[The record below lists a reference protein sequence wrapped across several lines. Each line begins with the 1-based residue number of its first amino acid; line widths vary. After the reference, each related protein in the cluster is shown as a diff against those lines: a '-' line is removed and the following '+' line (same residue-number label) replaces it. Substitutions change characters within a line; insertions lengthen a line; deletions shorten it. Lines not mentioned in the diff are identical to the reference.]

1 MRTIT
6 EGVLESSRCPECG
19 TEIHADSRF
28 TKWCPACDWNVDPG
42 GPEPAK
48 GRLET
53 LRRRLAHRHGEKLLT
68 TMTTDTTDERQ
79 QQQRADRDVSGVLA
93 YAIALL
99 VHGVTAVLAGAGIW
113 CVVSGWGG
121 FLMVPGLFLLALGWA
136 LRPRLNRLPKDED
149 TGVVLRRPDA
159 PELFA
164 LIDEIAVA
172 SGTRGVDA
180 VAVNAE
186 TNASVQTYGLRG
198 RLLTLGLP
206 LWESLTPEHRI
217 ALLGHELGH
226 YGNGDTRRGV
236 VLGTAFRSLGLWLY
250 YLSPIPNPTAVQ
262 MITNLAYVVPRLLVQ
277 GVLMLLDTLTLR
289 STQRSEYLA
298 DSAAARAGSTEAAVG
313 LMDRLL
319 VSDSI
324 DITLRREVNGRRMR
338 GGARARGAESDG
350 LWEELAAHMDS
361 IPEFEYERQRRVGAL
376 RGHSVD
382 STHPPTHLRRRR
394 LLEVGPVAG
403 VVTADE
409 ERSARI
415 AGELAGARGT
425 VAREVVRDGVGGA

>member
-19 TEIHADSRF
+19 TEIQADRRF

-42 GPEPAK
+42 GPEEKK

-53 LRRRLAHRHGEKLLT
+53 LRRRLAQRHGENLLA
-68 TMTTDTTDERQ
+68 TMSTDAADA
-79 QQQRADRDVSGVLA
+79 QRARRDVSGVLA
-93 YAIALL
+93 YVIALL
-99 VHGVTAVLAGAGIW
+99 IHALTAVLAVTGIW
-113 CVVSGWGG
+113 WVVSGWGEFRMLPGG
-121 FLMVPGLFLLALGWA
+121 FLLLLGWA

-149 TGVVLRRPDA
+149 AGVVLRRPDA

-164 LIDEIAVA
+164 LIDEIAEA
-172 SGTRGVDA
+172 SGTRGVDV

-186 TNASVQTYGLRG
+186 TNASVQAYGLRG

-226 YGNGDTRRGV
+226 YSNGDTRRGL

-250 YLSPIPNPTAVQ
+250 YLSPIPNPTPVQ
-262 MITNLAYVVPRLLVQ
+262 VVTNLVCVPPRLLVQ

-289 STQRSEYLA
+289 SSQRSEYLA
-298 DSAAARAGSTEAAVG
+298 DSAAARAGSTDAAVG

-324 DITLRREVNGRRMR
+324 DITLRREVNSRRLRRSGQLR
-338 GGARARGAESDG
+338 GTEGDG
-350 LWEELAAHMDS
+350 LWEELAAHMGS
-361 IPEFEYERQRRVGAL
+361 IPESEYERQRRVGAL

-382 STHPPTHLRRRR
+382 ATHPPTHLRRRR
-394 LLEVGPVAG
+394 LLDAGPVAG
-403 VVTADE
+403 VVAAGE
-409 ERSARI
+409 ERSARV
-415 AGELAGARGT
+415 AAELAGARGT
-425 VAREVVRDGVGGA
+425 VAREVVRDGVDGV

>member
-6 EGVLESSRCPECG
+6 EGVLESSQCPECG
-19 TEIHADSRF
+19 TEIQADSRF

-53 LRRRLAHRHGEKLLT
+53 LRRTLARRHGEKLLA
-68 TMTTDTTDERQ
+68 TMTSDTAEER
-79 QQQRADRDVSGVLA
+79 QRADRDVSGVLA

-99 VHGVTAVLAGAGIW
+99 IHGVTAVLAVAGIW

-149 TGVVLRRPDA
+149 NGVVLRRPDA

-164 LIDEIAVA
+164 LIDEIAVSA
-172 SGTRGVDA
+172 GTSGVDA

-186 TNASVQTYGLRG
+186 TNASVQTYGLRD

-206 LWESLTPEHRI
+206 LWESLSPEHRI

-226 YGNGDTRRGV
+226 YGNGDTRRGL
-236 VLGTAFRSLGLWLY
+236 VLATAYRSLGLWLY

-262 MITNLAYVVPRLLVQ
+262 MITNLAYVVPRLVVQ

-289 STQRSEYLA
+289 ATQRSEYLA
-298 DSAAARAGSTEAAVG
+298 DSAAAQAGSTEAAVG

-319 VSDSI
+319 VAGSI

-338 GGARARGAESDG
+338 GGGRARGAESEG
-350 LWEELAAHMDS
+350 LWEELAAHVDS

-382 STHPPTHLRRRR
+382 ATHPPTHLRRRR
-394 LLEVGPVAG
+394 LLDGTPVSG
-403 VVTADE
+403 VVAADG
-409 ERSARI
+409 ERFARI
-415 AGELAGARGT
+415 AGELAGARGV
-425 VAREVVRDGVGGA
+425 VAREVVRDGFDGM

>member
-6 EGVLESSRCPECG
+6 EGVLESSRCPECDTG
-19 TEIHADSRF
+19 IQADSRF

-42 GPEPAK
+42 GPEPVK
-48 GRLET
+48 GRLEA
-53 LRRRLAHRHGEKLLT
+53 LRRTLAQRHGEKLLA
-68 TMTTDTTDERQ
+68 TMSTDAAGE
-79 QQQRADRDVSGVLA
+79 QRAPRDAYGVLA
-93 YAIALL
+93 YVIALL
-99 VHGVTAVLAGAGIW
+99 IHGVTAVLATTGIW

-121 FLMVPGLFLLALGWA
+121 LLMVPGLFLLLLGWG

-149 TGVVLRRPDA
+149 NGVVLRRPDA

-164 LIDEIAVA
+164 LIDEIAEV

-180 VAVNAE
+180 VAVNAD

-226 YGNGDTRRGV
+226 YSNGDTRRGL
-236 VLGTAFRSLGLWLY
+236 VLGTAYNSLDLWLY
-250 YLSPIPNPTAVQ
+250 YLSPTANRTAVQ
-262 MITNLAYVVPRLLVQ
+262 MLTSLAYIVPRLVVQ

-319 VSDSI
+319 VVDSI
-324 DITLRREVNGRRMR
+324 DITLRREVNSRRLRRSGQPR
-338 GGARARGAESDG
+338 GTEGDG
-350 LWEELAAHMDS
+350 LWEELAAHIAS

-382 STHPPTHLRRRR
+382 ATHPPTHLRRRR
-394 LLEVGPVAG
+394 LLDVGSVPG
-403 VVTADE
+403 VVAVDE
-409 ERSARI
+409 ERSAGI
-415 AGELAGARGT
+415 AAELAGARGT
-425 VAREVVRDGVGGA
+425 VAREVVRDGVDGA

>member
-1 MRTIT
+1 MRTVG
-6 EGVLESSRCPECG
+6 EGVLESSQCPQCG
-19 TEIHADSRF
+19 TGIQVDSRF

-42 GPEPAK
+42 GPEESK
-48 GRLET
+48 GKLET
-53 LRRRLAHRHGEKLLT
+53 LRRRLAQRHGERLLA
-68 TMTTDTTDERQ
+68 TMSADTAEEQ
-79 QQQRADRDVSGVLA
+79 QARRDVSGVLA
-93 YAIALL
+93 YVIALL
-99 VHGVTAVLAGAGIW
+99 IHGVTAALVVTGIW
-113 CVVSGWGG
+113 YVVSGWGG
-121 FLMVPGLFLLALGWA
+121 FLMVPGVFLLLLGWA
-136 LRPRLNRLPKDED
+136 LHPRLNRLPKDED
-149 TGVVLRRPDA
+149 NGVVLRRPDA

-164 LIDEIAVA
+164 LIDEIAEA
-172 SGTRGVDA
+172 TGTRSVDA

-186 TNASVQTYGLRG
+186 ANASVQTYGFRG

-226 YGNGDTRRGV
+226 YSNGDTRRGL
-236 VLGTAFRSLGLWLY
+236 VLATAYRSLSLWLY
-250 YLSPIPNPTAVQ
+250 YLSSIPNPTAIQ

-289 STQRSEYLA
+289 ATQRSEYLA

-319 VSDSI
+319 VVDSI
-324 DITLRREVNGRRMR
+324 DITLRREVNSRRSR
-338 GGARARGAESDG
+338 RSSGQARGAEGDG
-350 LWEELAAHMDS
+350 LWEELAAHIAS

-382 STHPPTHLRRRR
+382 ATHPPTHLRRRR
-394 LLEVGPVAG
+394 LLDGAPVPALVAADGERVG
-403 VVTADE
+403 
-409 ERSARI
+409 RI

-425 VAREVVRDGVGGA
+425 VAREIVRDGVDGA